1 VAQPQPVLISSF
13 DPIVVPVTIYEVETP
28 SPEENVAV
36 ALSGIAGAMQRDH
49 WWYGHQRLRGSVKFG
64 QIDFALIRRDRRTT
78 AELFESEHNPLIWAA
93 LLLLRGSV
101 REHAGTTRVRLV
113 FMPGYMTLLL
123 VFGMTVMATWMFVRL
138 GFAGEMLI
146 APAFAWL
153 AMLGVH
159 RASIRLLRP
168 HAFAALGLAA
178 R

>member
-1 VAQPQPVLISSF
+1 
-13 DPIVVPVTIYEVETP
+13 
-28 SPEENVAV
+28 
-36 ALSGIAGAMQRDH
+36 MQRDH

-64 QIDFALIRRDRRTT
+64 EIDFALIRRDRRTT
-78 AELFESEHNPLIWAA
+78 PELFESEHNPLIWSA

-113 FMPGYMTLLL
+113 FTPGYLTMLL
-123 VFGMTVMATWMFVRL
+123 VFAMTVMVAWLCVRL
-138 GFAGEMLI
+138 GFAWEMLI

-159 RASIRLLRP
+159 RVSIRLLRP
-168 HAFAALGLAA
+168 HAFAALGLPA